1 MTAKPLYLL
10 LPLFLAPLLCPH
22 ALSAQVEDLR
32 KDTAFFDRQTA
43 TYQRWLDHSG
53 FGEVLHVKDI
63 DVKEQRLSL
72 YLGFQFNDI
81 DSIVRG
87 WELLKT
93 DFEAAHP
100 ITLEQQLFYK
110 ATSLLEVRQ
119 SRIDVQIYDTYD
131 LRKEP
136 LFFRAIYFEDGEVK
150 VEASNPKSKIRELS
164 FDSSDFPERGAKGDF
179 QKDYDARRV
188 FELIYGYATDKYGNP
203 NCPDRKAKVV
213 PLERSKR
220 TLRFEVVDLCLEVI
234 KDEGVL
240 CPILRQM
247 GFKCNWAKRELLT
260 FTITHIETTD
270 GFQLNI
276 MLYGKY
282 GPALYENV
290 RRGGYMNMEFDFD
303 EELDR
308 YADRFKEEIRTV
320 IRSN

>member
-1 MTAKPLYLL
+1 MNPKYPYNLL
-10 LPLFLAPLLCPH
+10 IAIAASLFCVSPLL
-22 ALSAQVEDLR
+22 AQVEDLR
-32 KDTAFFDRQTA
+32 QDLTFFTQQQTV
-43 TYQRWLDHSG
+43 YQRWLDQAG

-63 DVKEQRLSL
+63 DVEEQRISL
-72 YLGFQFNDI
+72 YLGFEFHDI

-87 WELLKT
+87 WEVLKA
-93 DFEAAHP
+93 DFEASHA

-110 ATSLLEVRQ
+110 ATSLMEVRQ

-136 LFFRAIYFEDGEVK
+136 LFFRGIYFEDGEVK
-150 VEASNPKSKIRELS
+150 VEASNPRAKIREVF
-164 FDSSDFPERGAKGDF
+164 FDASDFQERGAKGDF

-188 FELIYGYATDKYGNP
+188 FELIYEYATDKYGNP

-220 TLRFEVVDLCLEVI
+220 TLRFEVVDLCLEVLQ
-234 KDEGVL
+234 DEGVL
-240 CPILRQM
+240 CPMLRRM
-247 GFKCNWAKRELLT
+247 GFECNWAKRELLT

-276 MLYGKY
+276 TLDGKY
-282 GPALYENV
+282 GPSIYENV

-308 YADRFKEEIRTV
+308 YADQFKEEIRTV
-320 IRSN
+320 IRRH